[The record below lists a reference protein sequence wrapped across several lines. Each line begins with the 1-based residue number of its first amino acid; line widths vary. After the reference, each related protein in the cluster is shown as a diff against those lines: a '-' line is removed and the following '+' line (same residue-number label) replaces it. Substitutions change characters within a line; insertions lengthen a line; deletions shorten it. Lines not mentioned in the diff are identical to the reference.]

1 MIVVYPKAI
10 KFQETIV
17 TIYDLSATPT
27 FFTHNLIALRHKNS
41 NVAGEFEMKTYVCI
55 VCGLIYDEAAGMPS
69 RRAYQPVHCG
79 PMYQQTGFARTV
91 AWLKATSKWLKCKHY
106 HLA

>member
-69 RRAYQPVHCG
+69 EGIPAGTLWADVPADWLCPDCG
-79 PMYQQTGFARTV
+79 V
-91 AWLKATSKWLKCKHY
+91 AKSDFEMVEV
-106 HLA
+106 